1 MIAVEKAR
9 GVTTQVRFLPAMLT
23 SLGSKSRTLF
33 YLNHR
38 NRVNTILTLGDEFAF
53 ARGYGARS
61 GCDVPTLDEPWH
73 GIRSSTQPNYLTPVT
88 DHQKFSVG

>member
-1 MIAVEKAR
+1 MVAVEKTR
-9 GVTTQVRFLPAMLT
+9 GVTTRVRFLPTILT
-23 SLGSKSRTLF
+23 SLGSKSGTLF

-38 NRVNTILTLGDEFAF
+38 NRVNTILTLGHEFAF
-53 ARGYGARS
+53 ARGHGAWR
-61 GCDVPTLDEPWH
+61 GCDVPTLEEPWH